1 MAELTGSEILA
12 KCLKKEGIEDI
23 FYIMGGPMLL
33 AEATCITEGIRMI
46 DVRHEQAAAFAC
58 QAYSRLRQTPS
69 VCMAASG
76 PGVTNL
82 ITGMA
87 NALIDCCPVVAFGGS
102 SPISQF
108 GRQVFQEIDQVKLM
122 EGCCKHV
129 DRVHNLKRI
138 PQQVNFAL
146 QRAMAGKPG
155 PVYVDMPGD
164 ILYQKID
171 ENLVDWS
178 FAGRKMDSRP
188 LGDPRQVNALV
199 KALAEAK
206 QPLIVSGS
214 GVIWS
219 RAWAEMQQFV
229 EAAGIPFYTTPQ
241 GRGVVPDDHPC
252 SFLTM
257 RNTAFADADLI
268 IVLGTRMNYIIG
280 HAAPPRFGGKAKIAR
295 IDIDP
300 EEIGAAARGVDIPI
314 VGDCKMVLGQLLD
327 GIKGKVTQDSYKAW
341 RQKLAD
347 GEAQKRS
354 AAGANRYAEDG
365 DIHPVRMLEEIK
377 NFAKRDAILCVDGQ
391 ETLNFGRQTMP
402 TFSPGHRLNSGPFG
416 TMGVG
421 LPFGV
426 GAKVACPDKQV
437 IVVHGDG
444 SLGMNAMEMD
454 TAIRHKIPLLI
465 VVSLNGGWTGDPNAR
480 EAGPRS
486 GLHALRQDVRGVW
499 RVRRV
504 RHQAGGHPPGAGAC
518 AGEGGRGH
526 GGAGQRAHR
535 LSRAVWRRAVLGL
548 FDLTVSSPPPRKRG
562 GGREGVSSRG
572 NDIMRKYE
580 AVSALKEQSDAVRA
594 LGATALYL
602 FGSVVRDAA
611 TSTSDLDL
619 FIDYDRNSRF
629 SLIELVGIKQL
640 LEQRLGIPVDVTTR
654 DSLDPLLCARIEAS
668 AERIF

>member
-58 QAYSRLRQTPS
+58 QAYSRLKQVPS

-87 NALIDCCPVVAFGGS
+87 NALIDCAPVVAFGGS

-108 GRQVFQEIDQVKLM
+108 GRQVFQEIDQVELM
-122 EGCCKHV
+122 RGCCKHV
-129 DRVHNLKRI
+129 DRVYNLKRI

-146 QRAMAGKPG
+146 QKAITGKPG

-178 FAGRKMDSRP
+178 FAGRPIMDSRP
-188 LGDPRQVNALV
+188 LGDPRQVDALV

-219 RAWAEMQQFV
+219 RAWGEMQQFV

-280 HAAPPRFGGKAKIAR
+280 HAAPPRFGGNAKIAR

-300 EEIGAAARGVDIPI
+300 AEIATAARYVDIPI
-314 VGDCKMVLGQLLD
+314 VGDCKMVLQQLLD

-341 RQKLAD
+341 RQKLAE
-347 GEAQKRS
+347 GEAAKRAS
-354 AAGANRYAEDG
+354 AGANRLRRG
-365 DIHPVRMLEEIK
+365 WRHPSGAHARGSARTSPSAMRSC
-377 NFAKRDAILCVDGQ
+377 ASM
-391 ETLNFGRQTMP
+391 GR
-402 TFSPGHRLNSGPFG
+402 
-416 TMGVG
+416 
-421 LPFGV
+421 
-426 GAKVACPDKQV
+426 
-437 IVVHGDG
+437 
-444 SLGMNAMEMD
+444 
-454 TAIRHKIPLLI
+454 
-465 VVSLNGGWTGDPNAR
+465 
-480 EAGPRS
+480 
-486 GLHALRQDVRGVW
+486 
-499 RVRRV
+499 RR
-504 RHQAGGHPPGAGAC
+504 
-518 AGEGGRGH
+518 
-526 GGAGQRAHR
+526 
-535 LSRAVWRRAVLGL
+535 
-548 FDLTVSSPPPRKRG
+548 
-562 GGREGVSSRG
+562 
-572 NDIMRKYE
+572 
-580 AVSALKEQSDAVRA
+580 
-594 LGATALYL
+594 
-602 FGSVVRDAA
+602 
-611 TSTSDLDL
+611 
-619 FIDYDRNSRF
+619 
-629 SLIELVGIKQL
+629 
-640 LEQRLGIPVDVTTR
+640 
-654 DSLDPLLCARIEAS
+654 
-668 AERIF
+668 